1 MLHSE
6 CMRKQNHE
14 RSGIIMHKNVIVG
27 QSGGPTAVINS
38 SLVGVFKTAR
48 DRGAGK
54 IYGMLHGI
62 QGLLDRQ
69 YVDLSEHIKSDLDI
83 DLLKRTPSSFLG
95 SCRYKLP
102 GIKDGQEIYEQIFA
116 LLDEL
121 EIGAFFYIGGN
132 DSMDT
137 IKKLSDYA
145 NLIGSDIKFM
155 GVPKT
160 IDNDLAATDHTP
172 GYGSAAKYIAS
183 VTKEVILDSLVY
195 DTKSVTILEIMGR
208 NAGWLT
214 AAAALAKGEDCAGV
228 DMIFLP
234 ELPFDLDLFTKRV
247 EELVARKKSCV
258 IAVSEG
264 IKLAD
269 GRYVFE
275 LASHSETVDAF
286 GHKQMQGTAKFLADK
301 INAELG
307 IKTRAIELSTLQRC
321 ASHMTSRVDITE
333 AFQVGGAAVKAAFE
347 GESGNVIVLKR
358 VSEDPYICVTDS
370 QDVNKIAN
378 VEKKVPPTWITEDG
392 TYVTDELIHYIRPL
406 IQAELSPVMVDGLPR
421 HLRLH
426 L

>member
-1 MLHSE
+1 
-6 CMRKQNHE
+6 
-14 RSGIIMHKNVIVG
+14 MHGNVIVG
-27 QSGGPTAVINS
+27 QSGGPTSVINS

-54 IYGMLHGI
+54 VYGMLHGVK
-62 QGLLDRQ
+62 GLLDRQ
-69 YVDLSEHIKSDLDI
+69 YVDLSEHIRSDLDI

-102 GIKDGQEIYEQIFA
+102 EIRDGREIYDKIFEI
-116 LLDEL
+116 LEEL
-121 EIGAFFYIGGN
+121 NIEAFFYIGGN

-145 NLIGSDIKFM
+145 ILISSDIKFM

-160 IDNDLAATDHTP
+160 IDNDLACTDHTP

-183 VTKEVILDSLVY
+183 VTKEIIRDGLVY
-195 DTKSVTILEIMGR
+195 DYPTITILEIMGR

-214 AAAALAKGEDCAGV
+214 AATALAAGEDCEGV

-234 ELPFDLDLFTKRV
+234 EVAFDIDVFMEKVKKLCQNKRSV
-247 EELVARKKSCV
+247 V

-264 IKLAD
+264 IKVAD

-275 LASHSETVDAF
+275 LKDHVEFVDAF
-286 GHKQMQGTAKFLADK
+286 GHKQLQGAAKFLADK
-301 INAELG
+301 VGSEFG
-307 IKTRAIELSTLQRC
+307 VKTRAIELSTLQRC

-347 GESGNVIVLKR
+347 GDTGKVIVLDR
-358 VSEDPYICVTDS
+358 VSEDPYICTTGT
-370 QDVNKIAN
+370 QDVHKIAN
-378 VEKKVPPTWITEDG
+378 IEKKVPLEWITRDN
-392 TYVTDELIHYIRPL
+392 TYVSDELIHYIRPL

-421 HLRLH
+421 HLRLN

>member
-1 MLHSE
+1 
-6 CMRKQNHE
+6 
-14 RSGIIMHKNVIVG
+14 MHGNVIVG

-38 SLVGVFKTAR
+38 SLVGVYKTAK
-48 DRGAGK
+48 DRGAK
-54 IYGMLHGI
+54 KVYGMLHGI
-62 QGLLDRQ
+62 KGLLDRQ

-95 SCRYKLP
+95 SCRFKLP
-102 GIKDGQEIYEQIFA
+102 EIRDGKEVYDKIFDI
-116 LLDEL
+116 LTEL
-121 EIGAFFYIGGN
+121 EIEAFFYIGGN

-145 NLIGSDIKFM
+145 ILISSDIKFM

-160 IDNDLAATDHTP
+160 IDNDLACTDHTP
-172 GYGSAAKYIAS
+172 GFGSAAKYIAAA
-183 VTKEVILDSLVY
+183 TKEIIRDGLVY
-195 DTKSVTILEIMGR
+195 DYPVITILEIMGR

-214 AAAALAKGEDCAGV
+214 AATALSKGEDCEGV

-234 ELPFDLDLFTKRV
+234 EVPFDIDNFMAKV
-247 EELVARKKSCV
+247 KELCQGKKSIV

-275 LASHSETVDAF
+275 LTEHVEFVDAF
-286 GHKQMQGTAKFLADK
+286 GHKQLQGSAKFLSDK
-301 INAELG
+301 IGNELG
-307 IKTRAIELSTLQRC
+307 VKSRAIELSTLQRC

-347 GESGNVIVLKR
+347 GDTGKVVVLDR
-358 VSEDPYICVTDS
+358 VSEDPYICTTDT
-370 QDVNKIAN
+370 QDVHKIAN
-378 VEKKVPPTWITEDG
+378 VEKKVPLEWITKDN
-392 TYVTDELIHYIRPL
+392 TFVSDELIHYIRPL

-421 HLRLH
+421 HLRLD
-426 L
+426 LDAK